1 MWRFFLFTLTVFI
14 FSCAGNID
22 TKQTE
27 APDIIKRIHLVSNP
41 DSIITSIS
49 EVASDIIYIP
59 LQPSAGTQIRVI
71 DKIISRGNKIY
82 INIISDIM
90 CFNDQGHFLYK
101 LYGNEKNV
109 YDYAIYDFD
118 IDAADTS
125 LIVLVGNKILYF
137 KNTVSAF
144 NFKSTIEL
152 GRLSPVK
159 MDFLPGTTNILL
171 SSVRIKGY
179 EPSLNTLINLSGD
192 TLALNPN
199 YFKRFNPVKNW
210 IQDKTIHYQFNN
222 KLYLRERFNDT
233 VFSIDAV
240 SNTFKPEL
248 IFESSISSTN
258 SENINDP
265 KYYRILPFVDNIFEV
280 TRYLYYAYNFS
291 RQQHKVFYDKYKD
304 KKYEIDP
311 EYGVLKDDIG
321 AGPGFD
327 PMFCSEGIVFSW
339 FGAMDL
345 KKYIESE
352 EFTRAQAQNSSK
364 KESLKILANPLKDT
378 DNPVLIVVRLKR

>member
-1 MWRFFLFTLTVFI
+1 MWRFLLFTLTVFI
-14 FSCAGNID
+14 FSCAGNTD

-27 APDIIKRIHLVSNP
+27 APDIIKSIHLVSNP

-82 INIISDIM
+82 INIISDIT

-101 LYGNEKNV
+101 LYDGGKNV
-109 YDYAIYDFD
+109 FDYAIYDFD

-137 KNTVSAF
+137 ENTGSAF
-144 NFKSTIEL
+144 DFKRTIKL
-152 GRLSPVK
+152 GKLSPEK
-159 MDFLPGTTNILL
+159 LNFLPGTNNILL
-171 SSVRIKGY
+171 SSVLIKGY

-199 YFKRFNPVKNW
+199 YFKRFNPVKK
-210 IQDKTIHYQFNN
+210 IRDKTVHYQFSD

-233 VFSIDAV
+233 VFSIDTV
-240 SNTFKPEL
+240 SNAFKPEL
-248 IFESSISSTN
+248 IFDSRISSTN

-265 KYYRILPFVDNIFEV
+265 KYYRILPYVDNIFEV
-280 TRYLYYAYNFS
+280 SRYLYYEYNFS
-291 RQQHKVFYDKYKD
+291 GQQHKVFYDKYKD

-311 EYGVLKDDIG
+311 GQGVLNDDIG
-321 AGPGFD
+321 GGPGFD
-327 PMFCSEGIVFSW
+327 PMFCSEGIVYSW
-339 FGAMDL
+339 LGVMDL
-345 KKYIESE
+345 KKYTESE
-352 EFTRAQAQNSSK
+352 DFIRAQAQNSSK
-364 KESLKILANPLKDT
+364 KERLKELANQLKET